1 MNVKRYFA
9 ISLLTIILLIS
20 GAAPPQAPAPT
31 PGTVYVEPALYSL
44 EAETLSVIMT
54 ASDSQAAA
62 PRC

>member
-1 MNVKRYFA
+1 MNVKHYFA

-20 GAAPPQAPAPT
+20 GAAPPQAQAPT
-31 PGTVYVEPALYSL
+31 PDTVYVEPALYSL